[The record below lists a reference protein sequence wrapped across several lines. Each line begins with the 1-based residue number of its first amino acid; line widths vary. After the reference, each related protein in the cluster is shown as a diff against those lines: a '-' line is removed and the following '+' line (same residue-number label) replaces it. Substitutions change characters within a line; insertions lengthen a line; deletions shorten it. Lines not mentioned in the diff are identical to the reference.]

1 MNYNFINLD
10 SMMANPEFASSQQ
23 IEEVGILGDYKF
35 SPVLGDYQ
43 FKGVLGDYQFKPVE
57 PEQII
62 DVIKSL
68 YNLPPEKVQ
77 KIKRFLNILLI
88 VGSLIAAAAGH
99 PEVAK
104 SLGETR
110 KNITTGIDFY
120 IENYDTIHSDIS
132 NAILSGKE
140 AIGVLE
146 EAIAT
151 GKVGPNGIKTLTLMS
166 DNLLKLQEISNEL
179 DLIKEGKKDDSKL
192 KELYSA
198 LTKNNDIIAGLGED
212 VAKSEIVDI
221 LKEKMKEK
229 ISELESEEPVVE
241 KKVKKRRSKSKK

>member
-10 SMMANPEFASSQQ
+10 NMKSK
-23 IEEVGILGDYKF
+23 GI
-35 SPVLGDYQ
+35 LGDYQ
-43 FKGVLGDYQFKPVE
+43 FKGVLGDYRFSPVLGDYQFKPVE

-77 KIKRFLNILLI
+77 KIKRFLNIFLI
-88 VGSLIAAAAGH
+88 IGSLIAAASGY
-99 PEVAK
+99 PDVAK

-110 KNITTGIDFY
+110 KNITTGFDIYID
-120 IENYDTIHSDIS
+120 NYDTIHSDIS

-140 AIGVLE
+140 AINIFE
-146 EAIAT
+146 DAIAT

-198 LTKNNDIIAGLGED
+198 FTKNNDIIAGLGED
-212 VAKSEIVDI
+212 VAKSEIADI

-229 ISELESEEPVVE
+229 ISELEKESEEPVVE
-241 KKVKKRRSKSKK
+241 KKVKKRRNKQKK